1 MRFVPVRRFGSAAL
15 ILCALAM
22 PAFAQ
27 APAAKAPTPEHVALA
42 RAVLDFTGARSSF
55 DGVLLKLLTD
65 ARMAVLRTRPTLQAD
80 LETALLAVGE
90 KLKDSDQELTN
101 QIALVYA
108 RKFNEQE
115 LKDIAAFYQSP
126 VGKKLVAEMPSVLKE
141 SYDAMQDYSRKMSVQ
156 VMTELRAEM
165 KKKGHDL

>member
-27 APAAKAPTPEHVALA
+27 APAKQPTPEHVALA

-55 DGVLLKLLTD
+55 DGVLVKLLSD
-65 ARMAVLRTRPTLQAD
+65 ARNTIVRTRPTLQTD
-80 LETALLAVGE
+80 VETALLAIGD
-90 KLKDSDQELTN
+90 KLKNADEELVG
-101 QIALVYA
+101 QIAVVYA
-108 RKFNEQE
+108 QKFTEQE

-126 VGKKLVAEMPSVLKE
+126 AGKKLVAEMPSVLTR
-141 SYDAMQDYSRKMSVQ
+141 SYELMQEYSRKMSVQ
-156 VMTELRAEM
+156 VMSELRAEM

>member
-22 PAFAQ
+22 PALAQ
-27 APAAKAPTPEHVALA
+27 APAKQPSPEHVALA

-55 DGVLLKLLTD
+55 DGVLVKLLSD
-65 ARMAVLRTRPTLQAD
+65 ARNQIVRTRPTLQAD
-80 LETALLAVGE
+80 VETALLDIGA
-90 KLKDSDQELTN
+90 KLKNSDEELVN
-101 QIALVYA
+101 QIAAVYA
-108 RKFNEQE
+108 QKFTEAE

-126 VGKKLVAEMPSVLKE
+126 AGKKLVAEMPSVLTK
-141 SYDAMQDYSRKMSVQ
+141 SYELMREYSQRMSVE
-156 VMTELRAEM
+156 VMSQLRAEM

>member
-27 APAAKAPTPEHVALA
+27 APAKQPSPEHVALA

-55 DGVLLKLLTD
+55 DGVLVKLLSD
-65 ARMAVLRTRPTLQAD
+65 ARNTIVRTRPTLQAD
-80 LETALLAVGE
+80 VETALLAIGD
-90 KLKDSDQELTN
+90 KLKNADEELVG
-101 QIALVYA
+101 QIAVVYA
-108 RKFNEQE
+108 QKFTEQE

-126 VGKKLVAEMPSVLKE
+126 AGKKLVAEMPSVLTR
-141 SYDAMQDYSRKMSVQ
+141 SYELMQDYSRKMSVQ
-156 VMTELRAEM
+156 VMSELRTEM

>member
-27 APAAKAPTPEHVALA
+27 APAAKQPSPEHVALA

-55 DGVLLKLLTD
+55 DGVLVKLLSD
-65 ARMAVLRTRPTLQAD
+65 ARNQIVRTRPTLQAD
-80 LETALLAVGE
+80 VEAALLDIGV
-90 KLKDSDQELTN
+90 KLKNADEELVN
-101 QIALVYA
+101 QISLVYA
-108 RKFNEQE
+108 QKFTEAE

-126 VGKKLVAEMPSVLKE
+126 AGKKLVTEMPSVLTR
-141 SYDAMQDYSRKMSVQ
+141 SYELMREYSQRMSVE
-156 VMTELRAEM
+156 VMSQLRAEM